1 MKKLLLLI
9 FCSLTSFTI
18 LGQNTRLIK
27 GVVFDENDVP
37 LKGATVSCVGTS
49 DNTITNENGVFNL
62 LVSPYAKKIN
72 ISLEGYLPLSAEIDG
87 SYLILKL
94 SIDKNYAYKKLV
106 ETEAKIKAEEQ
117 ARIAQQKEAE
127 EKAKTEEQARIAQQK
142 EAEEKAKAEEKAR
155 IAQQKEA
162 EEKAKAEEK
171 ARIAQQKETEKK
183 AKAEE
188 RRAQYAK
195 QQSGFASLLDLN
207 YRFPLNSLSGN
218 LGVSYI
224 AGYRFNNMSYL
235 GLGAGLNYFFNS
247 PITQIKINSSFGIP
261 LTNSQISIPIY
272 AYFRINFINKQITPF
287 FAISAGYEFSE
298 KKTTN
303 LDLCNIEYNTSN
315 IFVNPQIGVNY
326 RISIKTS
333 LYLALGFQAFSMP
346 YCAEHTGY
354 NAKIT
359 QKVGY
364 GVDFHLGFSF

>member
-155 IAQQKEA
+155 IAQQKE
-162 EEKAKAEEK
+162 
-171 ARIAQQKETEKK
+171 TEKK

-298 KKTTN
+298 KKTAN